1 MNETPVA
8 YEDNNTPWNQL
19 YDTGGAKV
27 DYLPLM
33 QNMEGNVYA
42 GGSLNGVEGPAGGSP
57 VAGATTVQPAG
68 WFENILNQT
77 GNVLGDLVRGT
88 VETGAGVLQDGI
100 RSLGPNQPAPV
111 AAPDA
116 NAVNVQKWGMIA
128 LGVVLVVWA
137 YKQSKK

>member
-33 QNMEGNVYA
+33 QNMEGDVY
-42 GGSLNGVEGPAGGSP
+42 AGGSP

-88 VETGAGVLQDGI
+88 VETGAAVLNKGI
-100 RSLGPNQPAPV
+100 ENLGPRTQEYQMTPAEV
-111 AAPDA
+111 AAMKSQDTA
-116 NAVNVQKWGMIA
+116 RTLAVVG
-128 LGVVLVVWA
+128 LVVVLGLWA